1 MPAEANTK
9 IELDFDQVVSR
20 ITQNYISDE
29 VFVTKENRRL
39 PSRNSIIILIKRL
52 RALMFP
58 GYFEEK
64 NFEYTDAQYF
74 AGNTL
79 NSIRRE
85 LKQQVQTAL
94 LYTNESESPDQIA
107 AESEEI
113 AQYFISRL
121 ADIQNMLL
129 KDVQAGFD
137 GDPAAKSRQEVISS
151 YPGVF
156 AIFVYRMAHELY
168 IKKVPFIPRIMT
180 EYAHSRT
187 GIDINPGASIG
198 EYFFI
203 DHGTGV
209 VIGETTT
216 IGNNVKLYQGVTLG
230 ALSTR
235 KGQLLADVKR
245 HPTIENNVTIY
256 SGATI
261 LGGETVIGAN
271 SIIGGNTF
279 ITESVP
285 SYTKVTLKAPE
296 MTFQADPPKADS
308 MDKNKIWDWVI

>member
-1 MPAEANTK
+1 MAEVRT
-9 IELDFDQVVSR
+9 DFDQVVKQ

-39 PSRNSIIILIKRL
+39 PGRSNIIVLIKRL
-52 RALMFP
+52 RSLMFP

-64 NFEYTDAQYF
+64 NFFEYMDARYF

-79 NSIRRE
+79 NSILRE
-85 LKQQVQTAL
+85 LRQQVEIAL
-94 LYTNESESPDQIA
+94 LYTNESRTREQIA
-107 AESEEI
+107 QQADET
-113 AQYFISRL
+113 AQYFIGRL
-121 ADIQNMLL
+121 AHIQNMLL
-129 KDVQAGFD
+129 MDVQAGFD
-137 GDPAAKSRQEVISS
+137 GDPAAKSRQEIISS

-168 IKKVPFIPRIMT
+168 VRHVPFIPRIMS

-187 GIDINPGASIG
+187 GIDINPGAQIG
-198 EYFFI
+198 QYFFI

-209 VIGETTT
+209 VIGETTQ
-216 IGNNVKLYQGVTLG
+216 IGDNVKLYQGVTLG

-245 HPTIENNVTIY
+245 HPTIEDHVTIY

-261 LGGETVIGAN
+261 LGGDTVIGAN

-285 SYTKVTLKAPE
+285 PYTKVSLKAPE
-296 MTFQADPPKADS
+296 MVFQADPPQNRSGDAYV
-308 MDKNKIWDWVI
+308 WDWVI